1 MPNGNV
7 TCTMILYY
15 LMRINTVFGFSQEWH
30 LNGKWVLAR
39 LWAGVI
45 DHSQQYLCIIS
56 RKSVG
61 KSEGAKKKRQ
71 RTEKVEKVSSAK
83 IILPAKSGE
92 AKVAKATNTPAASAK
107 TSQPPAA
114 ASTSASTQKIESTS
128 PAVGN
133 LNIYFEHQ
141 NSRTKDTHTIK
152 TQS

>member
-7 TCTMILYY
+7 TCTMVLYY
-15 LMRINTVFGFSQEWH
+15 LMHINTVFGFSQEWH

-45 DHSQQYLCIIS
+45 DHSQQSLCIIS

-83 IILPAKSGE
+83 IILSAKSGL
-92 AKVAKATNTPAASAK
+92 T
-107 TSQPPAA
+107 
-114 ASTSASTQKIESTS
+114 
-128 PAVGN
+128 
-133 LNIYFEHQ
+133 
-141 NSRTKDTHTIK
+141 DTHTNTKQTENRPK
-152 TQS
+152 TSLPF